1 MMQRRHFIA
10 SSAATASAL
19 ALPQFSLAQGTSAA
33 LENARVLCGF
43 PAGGTTDAV
52 SRHVA
57 DKLRGGYAKVALV
70 DNKPGA
76 GGRIA
81 VEELRRSAPDGSTLL
96 LTPAGMITLYPH
108 IYRSLPYGIQD
119 VTPVSTACNVSFGFG
134 VGPQVPE
141 SVKNIKD
148 FLAWAKANPTLANY
162 GSPGAGS
169 PPHFIGA
176 LLAKDSGVDL
186 RHVPYRGSAPGIQ
199 DLLGGQV
206 AAFTSP
212 IGDYLP
218 YLKSGK
224 LRLLATSAAK
234 RTRFTP
240 DVASYAEQG
249 FKDLSFTEWYGFFLP
264 PKAARDVVQRAA
276 AAIQAA
282 VAAPEVIE
290 AFAQLGL
297 EAQSNSPAELSK
309 AVRDE
314 NAAWAPVISKVGF
327 TPEA

>member
-1 MMQRRHFIA
+1 MMQRRQFV
-10 SSAATASAL
+10 AATAATAGML
-19 ALPQFSLAQGTSAA
+19 ALPQRALAQA
-33 LENARVLCGF
+33 LETTRVLCGF

-52 SRHVA
+52 SRRVA
-57 DKLRGGYAKVALV
+57 DKLRPGYAKVALV
-70 DNKPGA
+70 ENKPGG
-76 GGRIA
+76 GGRLA
-81 VEELRRSAPDGSTLL
+81 VDELRRANPDGSSLL
-96 LTPAGMITLYPH
+96 LTPAGMVTLYPH
-108 IYRSLPYGIQD
+108 IYRSLSYGIDD
-119 VTPVSTACNVSFGFG
+119 VTPVSTACMVSFGFG

-148 FLAWAKANPTLANY
+148 FLAWAKAHPTLANY

-176 LLAKDSGVDL
+176 LLAKDSGIDL

-212 IGDYLP
+212 VGDYLP
-218 YLKSGK
+218 HLKGGK
-224 LRLLATSAAK
+224 LRLLATSATT

-240 DVASYAEQG
+240 DVATYAEQG
-249 FKDLSFTEWYGFFLP
+249 YKDLSFTEWYGFFLP
-264 PKAARDVVQRAA
+264 PKAAPDVVQRAA
-276 AAIQAA
+276 AAIRAA
-282 VAAPEVIE
+282 VAAPEVVE

-297 EAQSNSPAELSK
+297 EAQSNSPAEMAK
-309 AVRDE
+309 AVREE
-314 NAAWAPVISKVGF
+314 NAAWAPVIKKVGF